1 MWKDEL
7 DKKYITEE
15 VVAGAKS
22 YAYIVKDGDVKE
34 VETTDDSGVK
44 IKSEVL
50 KDKIEIKQ
58 KGITMD
64 TKNCKKISFEAFKGA
79 ILNGETLESE
89 KRFMFKTINHEI
101 QTKELSRQI
110 RGTLDSKR
118 MLISNYDSVP
128 FGFVAEN
135 R

>member
-1 MWKDEL
+1 MSWIRR
-7 DKKYITEE
+7 YITEE

-22 YAYIVKDGDVKE
+22 YAYIVKDGDVEE

-44 IKSEVL
+44 VKSKVL

-64 TKNCKKISFEAFKGA
+64 VKNCKKISFDAFKGA
-79 ILNGETLESE
+79 VLNGEKLESE

-118 MLISNYDSVP
+118 VLISGYDSVP
-128 FGFVAEN
+128 FGFVAEK
-135 R
+135 